1 MSYKTS
7 FNGLESEVR
16 GVYSAYNLTPQEIE
30 DINKRFYG
38 KINGSG
44 SNYTIYYKSKCCL
57 WLKLF
62 VHEIWIPIKIDI
74 REDFLKL
81 TKSNKVF
88 EKDIIAISK
97 KLKEQRIELH
107 VSYDFNTNSWILE
120 NYDSFLET
128 LKELI

>member
-7 FNGLESEVR
+7 FNGLEIETR

-30 DINKRFYG
+30 EIQKRFYG
-38 KINGSG
+38 KVNGSG
-44 SNYTIYYKSKCCL
+44 SNYTIYHNSKRYL

-62 VHEIWIPIKIDI
+62 VHGLWIPIKIDI

-88 EKDIIAISK
+88 ERDIIAISK
-97 KLKEQRIELH
+97 KLKEQRIEFH
-107 VSYDFNTNSWILE
+107 VIYNHNTKSWFLE
-120 NYDSFLET
+120 DYDSFLET
-128 LKELI
+128 LKKLI

>member
-7 FNGLESEVR
+7 FNGLEIETR

-30 DINKRFYG
+30 EIQKRFYG
-38 KINGSG
+38 KVNGSG
-44 SNYTIYYKSKCCL
+44 SNYTIYHNSKRYL

-62 VHEIWIPIKIDI
+62 VHGLWIPNKIDI

-81 TKSNKVF
+81 TESNKVF
-88 EKDIIAISK
+88 ERDIIAISK

-107 VSYDFNTNSWILE
+107 VIYNHNTKSWFLE
-120 NYDSFLET
+120 DYDSFLET
-128 LKELI
+128 LKKLI

>member
-7 FNGLESEVR
+7 FNGLEIETR

-30 DINKRFYG
+30 EIQKRFYG
-38 KINGSG
+38 KVNGSG
-44 SNYTIYYKSKCCL
+44 SNYTIYHNSKRYL

-62 VHEIWIPIKIDI
+62 VHELWKPIKIDI

-88 EKDIIAISK
+88 ERDIIAISK

-107 VSYDFNTNSWILE
+107 VIYNHNTKSWFLE
-120 NYDSFLET
+120 DYDSFLET
-128 LKELI
+128 LKKLI

>member
-44 SNYTIYYKSKCCL
+44 SNYTIYYKSKRCL

-88 EKDIIAISK
+88 EKDIIERTK
-97 KLKEQRIELH
+97 
-107 VSYDFNTNSWILE
+107 N
-120 NYDSFLET
+120 
-128 LKELI
+128 